1 MTYESHSE
9 QDTFEFGRRLGGRSA
24 AGEIYLLHGD
34 LGVGKTVFAK
44 GFAEGLGISKP
55 ITSPTFTLIQEYESG
70 RLPFY
75 HFDAYRIED
84 EDEMYEL
91 GFEGYLFGEGVCLIE
106 WASRISN
113 ILPDDCKNIT
123 IEKDL
128 EQGFDYRKIVFGA

>member
-1 MTYESHSE
+1 MIYESHSE
-9 QDTFEFGRRLGGRSA
+9 GDTFELGRRMGEQAA

-34 LGVGKTVFAK
+34 LGVGKTIFAK
-44 GFAEGLGISKP
+44 GFAQGLGITEP
-55 ITSPTFTLIQEYESG
+55 ITSPTFTLIQEYAEG

-113 ILPDDCKNIT
+113 LLPDDCKDIT
-123 IEKDL
+123 IEKDF
-128 EQGFDYRKIVFGA
+128 EQGFDYRKIVIGV